1 VEPVLLGIAVYLLA
15 QFALGMAVSRHIA
28 SESDYVLAGRKLG
41 VGLAAFSI
49 FATWFGAETV
59 VGAAGAIYSDGLAG
73 GSADPFGYG
82 LCLVVVGLAIAA
94 PLWRRKYTT
103 FGDLFRERYGLGVE
117 RLAVILM
124 IPTSIIWA
132 AAQIRAFG
140 QVVSASSDLEVE
152 IAITAAAVFVVAYTV
167 AGGLLADVVT
177 DFVQGIAVIVGL
189 VLLLVAVGQANGGGV
204 AELRLLI
211 DPARLSFFSFEGG
224 SLLTIAEAWAV
235 PICGS
240 LLAVELLTRILGCRS
255 AATARN
261 ATLLGAAIYLSVGS
275 IPVVLGLAGPTLA
288 PDLDEPEQLIAVL
301 AQEHLTTFLY
311 VLFAGA
317 LISAILSTVD
327 SCLLAA
333 GSLAAHN
340 LIVPMKPGI
349 SERAKIWYARGG
361 VIVFGLVA
369 YIIALYAGGIYELV
383 ATASAFGSAGIF
395 VVGLFGLFTTFG
407 RAPSAYAALVAG
419 MVVWIVG
426 EYVLAWPTPY
436 LASLASALIAFVA
449 ATWLTGRERPA
460 GVVGA
465 ASAATRARGDS
476 S

>member
-1 VEPVLLGIAVYLLA
+1 VLIGIGAYLLV

-28 SESDYVLAGRKLG
+28 TESDYVNAGRKLG

-82 LCLVVVGLAIAA
+82 LCLVVIGLAIAA

-103 FGDLFRERYGLGVE
+103 FGDLFRERYGRGVE

-152 IAITAAAVFVVAYTV
+152 VAITAAAAFVVVYTV

-177 DFVQGIAVIVGL
+177 DFVQGVAVIVGL
-189 VLLLVAVGQANGGGV
+189 VLLLVAVGQANGGGI
-204 AELRLLI
+204 AELVGLI
-211 DPARLSFFSFEGG
+211 DPARLGLFSFEGT
-224 SLLTIAEAWAV
+224 SLLEVIEAWAV

-255 AATARN
+255 AETARN
-261 ATLLGAAIYLSVGS
+261 ATLIGAAIYLTVGS
-275 IPVVLGLAGPTLA
+275 IPVVLGLAGPVLA
-288 PDLDEPEQLIAVL
+288 PALDEPEQLIALL

-340 LIVPMKPGI
+340 IIGPVKPRL
-349 SERAKIWYARGG
+349 SEREKIWYARGC
-361 VIVFGLVA
+361 VIVFGVIA
-369 YIIALYAGGIYELV
+369 YVIALYASGIYELV

-407 RAPSAYAALVAG
+407 RAASAYAALVTG
-419 MVVWIVG
+419 MAVWVIG
-426 EYVLAWPTPY
+426 EFVLAWPTPY
-436 LASLASALIAFVA
+436 LASLASALVAYVGIAVVA
-449 ATWLTGRERPA
+449 ARRLEGAPA
-460 GVVGA
+460 
-465 ASAATRARGDS
+465 S
-476 S
+476 